1 MTSASVLLADIDAST
16 VVWWLLIGLIAGA
29 LASVVMR
36 GGGYG
41 IVGDIV
47 VGLIGALVGGFLMSL
62 VGLSSSGFVGTLI
75 VAFIGACLFIALLRL
90 FSGGGYYGRRR
101 RFL

>member
-1 MTSASVLLADIDAST
+1 MLII
-16 VVWWLLIGLIAGA
+16 VWWLLIGLIAGA
-29 LASVVMR
+29 LASAVMR

-47 VGLIGALVGGFLMSL
+47 VGLIGAFIGGFLMNL
-62 VGLSSSGFVGTLI
+62 LGLSSTGFIGTLI

-90 FSGGGYYGRRR
+90 FDGGRRKR
-101 RFL
+101 RFR